1 MRNKVG
7 KLFMLLGSLLILG
20 SLVLFFRNIQESSD
34 AEHQSHEI
42 LAEIR
47 QELQIAEETQSNEI
61 EFIPDIPVELLTEED
76 LTMTEV
82 MIDGHGYIGY
92 LTIPD
97 MGLELP
103 IMSDWSYKQ
112 LKIAPC
118 RYDGTLRGKDLV
130 IMAHNYKT
138 HFGRLSK
145 LSLGASVI
153 FTDMDSNAW
162 PYEIVAIDV
171 LEPTA
176 VEEMTAGEYDLT
188 LFTCTPGGSYRVTVR
203 CMQIQN

>member
-1 MRNKVG
+1 MRNKIG

-34 AEHQSHEI
+34 AEHQSNEV

-47 QELQIAEETQSNEI
+47 QELQVIDEGSLGETEI
-61 EFIPDIPVELLTEED
+61 IPEIPVELLTEED

-82 MIDGHGYIGY
+82 LIDGHAYIGY
-92 LTIPD
+92 LSIPD
-97 MGLELP
+97 LGLELP

-138 HFGRLSK
+138 HFGKLSK
-145 LSLGASVI
+145 LPLGTTVI

-162 PYEIVAIDV
+162 QYEIVAIDV

-188 LFTCTPGGSYRVTVR
+188 LFTCTPGGKYRVTVR
-203 CMQIQN
+203 CMKI